1 MFTMGITAA
10 YRPDHPRV
18 SLGVFPVDGADTGPV
33 VDVPELEGTVQGP
46 ADDARRVKLQTGDS
60 VLVSHQRPQTRS
72 LVVPHLSEEN
82 TDYLPERERER
93 EREREAT
100 ERKHK
105 SFKNTIYKIILRCGI
120 YQNCC

>member
-46 ADDARRVKLQTGDS
+46 TDDARRVKLQTGDS
-60 VLVSHQRPQTRS
+60 VLVSHQRPQTHS

-93 EREREAT
+93 DREKQQRE
-100 ERKHK
+100 
-105 SFKNTIYKIILRCGI
+105 NTSHLKI
-120 YQNCC
+120 QFTK